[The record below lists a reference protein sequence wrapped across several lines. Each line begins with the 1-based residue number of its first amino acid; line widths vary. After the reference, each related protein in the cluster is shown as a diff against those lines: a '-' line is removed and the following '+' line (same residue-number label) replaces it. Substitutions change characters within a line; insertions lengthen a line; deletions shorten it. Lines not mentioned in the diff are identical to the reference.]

1 MRKNEM
7 LDPMCADKE
16 KDIANYVYLII
27 TLLTDIK
34 DLFKHAKLSYFSI
47 PPRFG
52 FSYESF

>member
-1 MRKNEM
+1 MRC
-7 LDPMCADKE
+7 LTLCGADKE

-27 TLLTDIK
+27 TLFIDIK
-34 DLFKHAKLSYFSI
+34 DLFKHQKLSYFSI